1 MPPCLAGPSAAEPL
15 VRRQTTKSTKG
26 NLPHVPIPPRSSPDG
41 PRHLARRSVRPGS
54 LYRSEDHTSELQS
67 RQYLVCRLLL
77 EKKKKQHR
85 KPHRMKY
92 VYPEL
97 PSSVCSRNK

>member
-41 PRHLARRSVRPGS
+41 PPPLARRSVRPGS
-54 LYRSEDHTSELQS
+54 LYSRRCLRFQRRLRWIRNLRLQLLHPIQQGAHVLLQRRLVYRLAVS
-67 RQYLVCRLLL
+67 RVSTL
-77 EKKKKQHR
+77 
-85 KPHRMKY
+85 
-92 VYPEL
+92 
-97 PSSVCSRNK
+97 